1 MTHTADTCMGHKS
14 QEGRHNPM
22 TNEKD
27 NTLMEYAHAMVCAA
41 LAEQRLRGGSGVP
54 SAYVGDT
61 ETYDQLAHMFHASVR
76 QQQRTESLRV
86 LEFDA
91 KGVRWIHGVPR

>member
-1 MTHTADTCMGHKS
+1 
-14 QEGRHNPM
+14 M

-27 NTLMEYAHAMVCAA
+27 TTLREYAHAMVCAA
-41 LAEQRLRGGSGVP
+41 LAEQRLKGGADVP
-54 SAYVGDT
+54 RAYVGDT
-61 ETYDQLAHMFHASVR
+61 DIYDRLAHMFHASVR
-76 QQQRTESLRV
+76 QHQRTESLRV